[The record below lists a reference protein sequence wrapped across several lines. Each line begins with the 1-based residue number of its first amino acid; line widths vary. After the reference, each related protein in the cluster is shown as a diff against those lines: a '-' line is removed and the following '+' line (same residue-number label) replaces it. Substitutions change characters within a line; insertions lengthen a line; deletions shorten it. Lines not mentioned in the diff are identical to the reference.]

1 MSMATVSKVWGMAAR
16 EGVGRLEVRAAFA
29 PILVAQVIGEDYGL
43 SEFEA

>member
-1 MSMATVSKVWGMAAR
+1 MAAR
-16 EGVGRLEVRAAFA
+16 EGVGRLRVGVAFA